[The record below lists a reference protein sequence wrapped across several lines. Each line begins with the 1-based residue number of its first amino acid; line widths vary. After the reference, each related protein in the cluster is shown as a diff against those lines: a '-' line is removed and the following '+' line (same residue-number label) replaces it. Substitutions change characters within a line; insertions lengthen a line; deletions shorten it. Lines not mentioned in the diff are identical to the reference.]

1 MNKQI
6 SSILVLLVWLSNLN
20 HNLLHSQTVLNKK
33 DSLMFILN
41 DSRGIE
47 KLVTIESLFNLYKG
61 NNLDSAYFYANLLN
75 EESNKQN
82 NYKFQITAFS
92 NLGLYYSQKGKYV
105 HAENELKKA
114 IEIAQNFKDNEE
126 LANLDKTL
134 AGIYFYAEK
143 YSNAIE
149 LSFEALRIY
158 EGLGNNKGIV
168 SSLNNIGMLY
178 KETGDYKLS
187 LASYTKALK
196 YISTHK
202 MNKPKWTIYE
212 NMGIVYKQLNK
223 LDSSL
228 YFYRKAVAE
237 IEKLNSSRDLAMIFY
252 NIANLYS
259 FYLNQPDSAEYYFDK
274 SLKLADN
281 SDEYLKTNIY
291 GSMGKMYFNRKDYD
305 KSIASIIE
313 SLNLAEKQNSW
324 QSQEFAH
331 FYLYLNYKDK
341 NELSKSLE
349 HLEAFV
355 DYRDSINNEET
366 KITMANL
373 ESKYKNEKYKNQ
385 INQLEFKHQADTR
398 IKIFLVIGI
407 ILISIVMSL
416 IIRIY
421 IHKKKHSLLEMELAK
436 TEKEKMNQDILYKT
450 RQLTSQALLMIQ
462 KNKMLDEI
470 LHSISDIKSLCDDN
484 SNDLSM
490 LKNKIKQSIHSEN
503 DWELFKH
510 YFEDINK
517 TFFKHLAE
525 VNDRLSPAEIKL
537 SALIKLGFNIKETA
551 SLLNISPN
559 SVKTARHI
567 LRKKLKL
574 DPNQKLQDF
583 LQKL

>member
-6 SSILVLLVWLSNLN
+6 LSILVLLVWLSNLN

-114 IEIAQNFKDNEE
+114 IEIAKNFKDNEE

-291 GSMGKMYFNRKDYD
+291 GSMGKMYFNRKNYD

>member
-1 MNKQI
+1 
-6 SSILVLLVWLSNLN
+6 
-20 HNLLHSQTVLNKK
+20 
-33 DSLMFILN
+33 
-41 DSRGIE
+41 
-47 KLVTIESLFNLYKG
+47 
-61 NNLDSAYFYANLLN
+61 
-75 EESNKQN
+75 
-82 NYKFQITAFS
+82 
-92 NLGLYYSQKGKYV
+92 
-105 HAENELKKA
+105 
-114 IEIAQNFKDNEE
+114 
-126 LANLDKTL
+126 
-134 AGIYFYAEK
+134 
-143 YSNAIE
+143 
-149 LSFEALRIY
+149 
-158 EGLGNNKGIV
+158 
-168 SSLNNIGMLY
+168 
-178 KETGDYKLS
+178 
-187 LASYTKALK
+187 
-196 YISTHK
+196 
-202 MNKPKWTIYE
+202 
-212 NMGIVYKQLNK
+212 
-223 LDSSL
+223 
-228 YFYRKAVAE
+228 
-237 IEKLNSSRDLAMIFY
+237 
-252 NIANLYS
+252 
-259 FYLNQPDSAEYYFDK
+259 
-274 SLKLADN
+274 
-281 SDEYLKTNIY
+281 
-291 GSMGKMYFNRKDYD
+291 
-305 KSIASIIE
+305 
-313 SLNLAEKQNSW
+313 
-324 QSQEFAH
+324 
-331 FYLYLNYKDK
+331 
-341 NELSKSLE
+341 
-349 HLEAFV
+349 
-355 DYRDSINNEET
+355 
-366 KITMANL
+366 MANL

>member
-6 SSILVLLVWLSNLN
+6 LSILVLLVWLSNLN